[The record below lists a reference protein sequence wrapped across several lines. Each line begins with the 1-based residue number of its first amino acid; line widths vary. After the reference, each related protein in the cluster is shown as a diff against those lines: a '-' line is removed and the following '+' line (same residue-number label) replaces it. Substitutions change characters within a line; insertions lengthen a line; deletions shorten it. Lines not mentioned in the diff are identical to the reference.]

1 MAGKHATYNL
11 FVGFRPL
18 GSTPGVS
25 EPVPPPESKR
35 RDFRNFLASVRWA
48 VEGFWAAVKHEPSFR
63 EDLIFVAILTPF
75 AIILPVNAV
84 STAVMIMSLFLIVIA
99 ELLNSAVEWTIDDIS
114 LAKRPFAKRAKDMGS
129 AAVFLAYINCVAVWG
144 IILFS
149 NWERIARLEFLR
161 WPPPF
166 LP

>member
-1 MAGKHATYNL
+1 MSD
-11 FVGFRPL
+11 FI
-18 GSTPGVS
+18 
-25 EPVPPPESKR
+25 PPPETKR
-35 RDFRNFLASVRWA
+35 RDFRNFLQSVRYA
-48 VEGFWAAVKHEPSFR
+48 IEGFWAAVKHEPSFR

-84 STAVMIMSLFLIVIA
+84 STAVMIAVLFLIVIA
-99 ELLNSAVEWTIDDIS
+99 ELLNSAIEWTIDDIS

-129 AAVFLAYINCVAVWG
+129 AAVFLAYINCIVVWAL
-144 IILFS
+144 ILYS
-149 NWERIARLEFLR
+149 NWHRIATLEFLT